1 MREGYAM
8 RKHSV
13 QSRFSYK
20 GNTRA
25 VTEKRELHAFCQYL
39 MVYWTKKSYFIQ
51 YNDL

>member
-39 MVYWTKKSYFIQ
+39 MVY
-51 YNDL
+51 